1 MSSTISVAALLVLL
15 GSAGAAPE
23 ASRPATEVSR
33 AAEALPEAVLAYPA
47 AGTDPS
53 LQFLLSPPRWS
64 PQALAAWGGP
74 WANIPG
80 GLYDHRYITW

>member
-23 ASRPATEVSR
+23 TSRAPAEASRP
-33 AAEALPEAVLAYPA
+33 AEALPEEVLAYPSA
-47 AGTDPS
+47 VADPS
-53 LQFLLSPPRWS
+53 LQFLPPRWS
-64 PQALAAWGGP
+64 RQALAAWGGP
-74 WANIPG
+74 WGNIPG